1 MHKNKGKTKAR
12 EVHTSTLKKVKY
24 TDTKKDDLSLLVNAA
39 LQVEFGILVLRESH
53 NLRTWKEVRF
63 SIDLSYTMNN
73 KNKFLV

>member
-53 NLRTWKEVRF
+53 NLRTWKESEIFYRF
-63 SIDLSYTMNN
+63 VLHYE
-73 KNKFLV
+73 